1 METMTPASVIRL
13 MPESKEQIA
22 VFVNSAVDQILS
34 GQVNSLEAALYLK
47 AMEDVVKGI
56 RENKDVKESIRFDLL
71 ESDGKATIGNATIAI
86 VDRSVYDY
94 SVDLHWSDL
103 DKQIKKLSELRKS
116 REQLLQKLEK
126 EVADPDTGEMITPAT
141 KTVSQTI
148 RVTIK

>member
-1 METMTPASVIRL
+1 
-13 MPESKEQIA
+13 
-22 VFVNSAVDQILS
+22 
-34 GQVNSLEAALYLK
+34 
-47 AMEDVVKGI
+47 MEDVVKGI

>member
-1 METMTPASVIRL
+1 MTPASVIRL

-71 ESDGKATIGNATIAI
+71 ESDGRATIGNATVAI

-94 SVDLHWSDL
+94 SADLHWSDL
-103 DKQIKKLSELRKS
+103 DKQIRKLSELRKS

-126 EVADPDTGEMITPAT
+126 EVADPDTGKIITPAT

>member
-1 METMTPASVIRL
+1 MTPASVIRL